1 MILEAVLAASPHADR
16 VPGYVAMARGADGR
30 EVIAAHGRRSVAEAA
45 PMSADTVFWLASMTK
60 LVTSIVA
67 LRLIEA
73 GDLALDQPIADLR
86 PDFADIPVLDGYDQA
101 GKARIRAATDK
112 PTIRHL
118 MTHTSGL
125 GYAFMD
131 PVLGRYLEESGAD
144 PALGHLLP
152 RRFDA
157 GAGWLYGA
165 NTDWLGAAIEAVT
178 GKGLDAVFEER
189 IFAPLAMTDTTFAPS
204 PGQLARKAQIH
215 ARLPDGSLA
224 PTEFAMPAP
233 PYFSMGGGGLY
244 GTAPDYMKLLAAILD
259 GAILSAASRAGLFAN
274 AVGGLDAGCIVSSNA
289 RFTNDFDPLPGHA
302 KRWSL
307 GLLLNPDPVPGRRAA
322 DSGAWAGLGNT
333 YFWLDPTTR
342 VAGVL
347 LTQILPFADPDALA
361 LFTTL
366 EETVYA

>member
-1 MILEAVLAASPHADR
+1 
-16 VPGYVAMARGADGR
+16 MARGADGR
-30 EVIAAHGRRSVAEAA
+30 EAIAMHGRRSVAEPA
-45 PMSADTVFWLASMTK
+45 PMSADTIFWLASMTK
-60 LVTSIVA
+60 LVTSIAA
-67 LRLIEA
+67 LQLIEEGA
-73 GDLALDQPIADLR
+73 LGLDQPVADLR
-86 PDFADIPVLDGYDQA
+86 PDFADIPVLDGYGDD
-101 GKARIRAATDK
+101 GKARLRPATDR

-118 MTHTSGL
+118 ITHTAGL
-125 GYAFMD
+125 GYAAMD
-131 PVLGRYLEESGAD
+131 PVLARYAEENKGD

-165 NTDWLGAAIEAVT
+165 STDWLGAAIEVVS

-189 IFAPLAMTDTTFAPS
+189 IFGPLGMTDMSFAPG
-204 PGQLARKAQIH
+204 PDQLSRKAQVH
-215 ARLPDGSLA
+215 ARLPDGSLV
-224 PTEFAMPAP
+224 PTEFAMPTP

-244 GTAPDYMKLLAAILD
+244 GTGPDYMKLLAALLD
-259 GAILSAASRAGLFAN
+259 GQVLSPASRAGLFAN
-274 AVGGLDAGCIVSSNA
+274 AVGDLDAGCLVSSSP

-307 GLLLNPDPVPGRRAA
+307 GLLHNPNPVPGRRAA
-322 DSGAWAGLGNT
+322 ASGAWAGLANT
-333 YFWLDPTTR
+333 YFWVDPTTR
-342 VAGVL
+342 VAGLL